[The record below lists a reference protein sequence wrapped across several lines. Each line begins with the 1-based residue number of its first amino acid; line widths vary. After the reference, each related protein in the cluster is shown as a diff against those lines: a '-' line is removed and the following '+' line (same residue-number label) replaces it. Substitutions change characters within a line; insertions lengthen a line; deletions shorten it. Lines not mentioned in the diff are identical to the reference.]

1 MSLLRSIVNACT
13 AVPKPGFGGFFVPVG
28 RSPNMAAITLTR
40 LCQYARQHQEQART
54 AGDEFRVE
62 LWNGV
67 LDQLIDRRIVVAE

>member
-1 MSLLRSIVNACT
+1 
-13 AVPKPGFGGFFVPVG
+13 
-28 RSPNMAAITLTR
+28 MAAITLTR
-40 LCQYARQHQEQART
+40 LCQFARQHQEQART